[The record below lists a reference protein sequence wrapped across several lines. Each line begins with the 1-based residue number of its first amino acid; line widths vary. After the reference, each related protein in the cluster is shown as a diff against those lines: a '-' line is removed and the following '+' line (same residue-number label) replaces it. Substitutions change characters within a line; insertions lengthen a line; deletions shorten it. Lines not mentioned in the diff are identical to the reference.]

1 MIQTKYLCDYCGE
14 PLKVHTKIILGIEVE
29 VVETARTQELDSSRI
44 LPHLHKECAGK
55 IDYEL
60 LKAKQKL
67 LDEIAANNPKLKKI
81 RERSNIT

>member
-1 MIQTKYLCDYCGE
+1 MIEMNYVCDYCGK
-14 PLKVHTKIILGIEVE
+14 PLRVYTKVVLGIEIE
-29 VVETARTQELDSSRI
+29 VVETCRTKELDTSRI

-67 LDEIAANNPKLKKI
+67 LEDLAANNPKVKKMH
-81 RERSNIT
+81 ERSNIT

>member
-1 MIQTKYLCDYCGE
+1 MIEMNYICDYCGK
-14 PLKVHTKIILGIEVE
+14 PLRVYTKTILGIEIE

-60 LKAKQKL
+60 LKAKQRL
-67 LDEIAANNPKLKKI
+67 LDEIATNNPKLKKI